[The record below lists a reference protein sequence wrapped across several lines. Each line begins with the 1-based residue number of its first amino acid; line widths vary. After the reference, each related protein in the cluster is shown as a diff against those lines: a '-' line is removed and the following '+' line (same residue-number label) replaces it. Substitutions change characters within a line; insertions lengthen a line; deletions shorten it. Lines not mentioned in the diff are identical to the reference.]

1 MMRWLASAFLALSVA
16 ACTSGGESAFERL
29 RPQVEAL
36 VLGSEA
42 EAPAAAP
49 EITRAQ
55 LNEIP
60 FATISV
66 QTGDLPKAFV
76 VAVADNNGLV
86 LYKGQGRR
94 AMVFDG
100 ALLVATK
107 GLSYDLSSV
116 KHQLDDPVV
125 SPRPV
130 SNWPGQ
136 MTRAYQFSLQGRDDY
151 EITVICT
158 PQTPVAERVEIV
170 ELTFDL
176 VRIDETCANGAR
188 RFTNTYWVDAG
199 NGFIWKSRQWI
210 GPRHKPYVIET
221 VRPYARQG

>member
-1 MMRWLASAFLALSVA
+1 MMRWLVPALLALSA
-16 ACTSGGESAFERL
+16 GACTSGGESAFERM

-42 EAPAAAP
+42 EAPPAP
-49 EITRAQ
+49 PKITRAQ

-66 QTGDLPKAFV
+66 QTGELPKAFV

-94 AMVFDG
+94 AIVFDG

-107 GLSYDLSSV
+107 GLSYDLSAV

-125 SPRPV
+125 SPRPIGQ
-130 SNWPGQ
+130 WPAHV
-136 MTRAYQFSLQGRDDY
+136 TRAYQFSLQSREDY
-151 EITVICT
+151 EITLRCT
-158 PQTPVAERVEIV
+158 AQTPVPERIEIV
-170 ELTFDL
+170 ELSFNV
-176 VRIDETCANGAR
+176 VRVDEICANGTR
-188 RFTNTYWVDAG
+188 RFTNTYWVDPE
-199 NGFIWKSRQWI
+199 NGFIWKSRQWV
-210 GPRHKPYVIET
+210 GPNHQPYVIET
-221 VRPYARQG
+221 VRPYARQT